1 MFANVSYHV
10 ALLCW
15 SVPWDVFK
23 LWTTLWVWNIWG
35 HRMGSEN
42 NCSIYDISTK
52 SPRLKANVNV
62 SYINV
67 FGGKRAKKHT
77 LTAQILLQSLQI
89 LNGLFICC
97 ID

>member
-1 MFANVSYHV
+1 
-10 ALLCW
+10 
-15 SVPWDVFK
+15 
-23 LWTTLWVWNIWG
+23 
-35 HRMGSEN
+35 MGSEN

-77 LTAQILLQSLQI
+77 TLTAQILLQSLQI

-97 ID
+97 IDELN